1 MPKRCVRVR
10 DSRQNAS
17 LKTQKIITQN
27 SKLITKNLTLIIVFL
42 ALSCSGK
49 SSDPL
54 NRFREKGEEFGG
66 GPASVVDESVN
77 AFGHAA
83 PNLTGEKDLEFVTGN
98 SLFRVNWVT
107 APASTEDL
115 DGLGPL
121 FNARSC
127 SSCHL
132 RDGRGAPPRS
142 PDEEPLSL
150 LFQLSRPDG
159 NGTKPDEQYGN
170 QFNHRAIL
178 GVNAEGKV
186 RVLYQEVPGTYPDG
200 TTYSLRKPSY
210 QFEDLA
216 YGEFKMDIMVS
227 PRIGQHL
234 IGMGL
239 LEAIDDSTLEAMADP
254 ADLDGNGISG
264 RVNLVMNRKTQQEV
278 IGRFG
283 WKANQPTVRQQVA
296 GAFVNDIGITS
307 SIFPGQP
314 CATGQPDCNEAT
326 NGGAPELSDRFLDR
340 ITLYTSTLAVPRRR
354 NWQKLEIVKG
364 KAAFFEAGCE
374 SCHRSKLTTGTQGE
388 HPEFFNLTIRPYTD
402 LLLHDMGDKLA
413 DGRPDGL
420 ATGSEWRTPPL
431 WGMGLMETVSGH
443 TFLLHDGRARNIE
456 EAILWHG
463 GEAEASKNKFMK
475 LTKKERAS
483 IIQFIESL

>member
-1 MPKRCVRVR
+1 M
-10 DSRQNAS
+10 
-17 LKTQKIITQN
+17 
-27 SKLITKNLTLIIVFL
+27 
-42 ALSCSGK
+42 
-49 SSDPL
+49 
-54 NRFREKGEEFGG
+54 
-66 GPASVVDESVN
+66 
-77 AFGHAA
+77 
-83 PNLTGEKDLEFVTGN
+83 
-98 SLFRVNWVT
+98 
-107 APASTEDL
+107 
-115 DGLGPL
+115 
-121 FNARSC
+121 
-127 SSCHL
+127 
-132 RDGRGAPPRS
+132 
-142 PDEEPLSL
+142 
-150 LFQLSRPDG
+150 FQLSRPDG

-210 QFEDLA
+210 KFEDLA
-216 YGEFKMDIMVS
+216 YGEFNMDIMVS

-234 IGMGL
+234 IGTGL

-264 RVNLVMNRKTQQEV
+264 RVNRVMNRKTQQEV

-296 GAFVNDIGITS
+296 GAFANDIGITS

-340 ITLYTSTLAVPRRR
+340 ITLYTATLAVPRRR